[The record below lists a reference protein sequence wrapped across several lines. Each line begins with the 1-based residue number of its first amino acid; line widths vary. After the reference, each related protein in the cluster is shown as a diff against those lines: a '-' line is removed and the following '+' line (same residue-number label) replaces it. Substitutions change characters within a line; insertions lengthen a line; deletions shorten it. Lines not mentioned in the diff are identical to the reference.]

1 MEFGSI
7 GVSWEVKFTDPTT
20 APGTFE
26 GYGAVFG
33 NIDTHGD
40 VIEPGTFAKSLLE
53 RQREGRALPPMY
65 KMHGAAT
72 GNAHEPIGI
81 WDAMSEDST
90 GLHVKGH
97 LIGLDTEQGKWTLAQ
112 LREGALPGLSI
123 GYRVSPNGAKSGGG
137 RAGEPKRFIKMAML
151 REVSLVD
158 DPSNHRALVYAMKAA
173 ARFDMATL
181 LDPRA
186 LEAELRRELK
196 ISGADAVR
204 AVGILKKHLRD
215 AGDDEPATDLRDEGA
230 AADMVGAL
238 QRLTATLSNAK
249 RI

>member
-1 MEFGSI
+1 MDFGSI
-7 GVSWEVKFTDPTT
+7 GVAWGVKFLADK

-33 NIDTHGD
+33 NLDAKGD
-40 VIEPGTFAKSLLE
+40 VIEPGAFAASLLE
-53 RQREGRALPPMY
+53 RERKGLGLPSMF
-65 KMHGAAT
+65 KLHGAPA
-72 GNAHEPIGI
+72 NADADPIGV
-81 WDAMSEDST
+81 WEHMVEDSS
-90 GLHVKGH
+90 GLSVAGR
-97 LIGLDTEQGKWTLAQ
+97 LVGLDTERGKWNHAL
-112 LREGALPGLSI
+112 LKEGALKGLSI
-123 GYRVSPNGAKSGGG
+123 GFRVRPNGAKMGSGK
-137 RAGEPKRFIKMAML
+137 AGEPRRYLKSVTL
-151 REVSLVD
+151 NEVSLVD
-158 DPSNHRALVYAMKAA
+158 DPANHLARVYAMKSAA
-173 ARFDMATL
+173 GLDLASL

-196 ISGADAVR
+196 ISGSDAVR

-238 QRLTATLSNAK
+238 QRLTATLSNTK